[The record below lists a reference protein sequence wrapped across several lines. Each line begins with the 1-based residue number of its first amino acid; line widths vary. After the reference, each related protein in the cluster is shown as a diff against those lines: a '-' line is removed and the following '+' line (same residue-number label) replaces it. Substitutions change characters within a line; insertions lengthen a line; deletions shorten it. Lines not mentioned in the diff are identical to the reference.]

1 MLNLNKMKLHHTQ
14 KKLFISATIGILAA
28 IVVTCLDL
36 AKFAPLVAWDVS
48 IIIYVVWIWT
58 TVLALDPS
66 DTKSHAVR
74 EDPGRAIA
82 DVLLLFASIVSL
94 VAVVF
99 LIAQA
104 GHASGITKTIDIVL
118 GLASVIVSWF
128 LVHTTYALKY
138 ARLYYI
144 DPSGGVDFNEDDLPK
159 YTDFAYLAFTTGM
172 TSQVSDTNIKTKE
185 IRVAA
190 LKHSLLSFL
199 FNTIIIASTINAM
212 VSLS

>member
-1 MLNLNKMKLHHTQ
+1 MINLGKIKLRHTQ
-14 KKLFISATIGILAA
+14 KKLFISAIIGIIAA
-28 IVVTCLDL
+28 AVVTCLDF
-36 AKFAPLVAWDVS
+36 AKFAPLAAWDVS
-48 IIIYVVWIWT
+48 IIIYVVWIWS
-58 TVLALDPS
+58 TVLTLNPS

-74 EDPGRAIA
+74 EDPGKAIS

-94 VAVVF
+94 VAVIF

-118 GLASVIVSWF
+118 GLISVIVSWF

-138 ARLYYI
+138 ARLYYKY
-144 DPSGGVDFNEDDLPK
+144 PSGGVDFNEDDLPK

-185 IRVAA
+185 IRSTA